1 MASVQDRSVL
11 MVSVSGCRGI
21 VGGSLT
27 PGVVARYVGQFGAE
41 VRAGVRGRRARVVLG
56 RDGRRGGGAI
66 AEVARGA
73 LAMVGCDVIDLGIA
87 MTPTV
92 GLMVRSMGADAGLVL
107 TASHNPG
114 EWNGV
119 KPITRLGGAPAPDE
133 AAALVERF
141 RAGEPEWV
149 DAGEIGGA
157 CREEHAVARHVETVL
172 GALDEVCP
180 VHQIQDRRFRV
191 VVDSVNASGA
201 AFGGALLARLGCD
214 VVQLNADGSGVFPH
228 DPEPLAEN
236 LVELGMAVREH
247 KADIGFAQDPDGDRL
262 AIVDSDG
269 RFIGEEYTLVL
280 AAWSLLQSLGD
291 RAKGATVAA
300 NLSTSRMIDDVCA
313 RFGASV
319 VRTPVGEAHVVA
331 GMRAH
336 GSVLG
341 GEGNGGVIWDQVV
354 PIRDSLSAMGLVLGL
369 SAQTGKGIAEL
380 VEMVPRY
387 AIVKRKLGQPSGGIE
402 RFFSAMRSVF
412 PGASEDVQ
420 DGLRLDFETPDG
432 AAWIHARASNTEPI
446 FRLIAEAPTEAGAN
460 AILDRAEASV
470 Q

>member
-1 MASVQDRSVL
+1 ML

-41 VRAGVRGRRARVVLG
+41 VRAGVGGRRARVVLG

-149 DAGEIGGA
+149 DAGQIGGA
-157 CREEHAVARHVETVL
+157 CREEHAVSRHVDAVL
-172 GALDEVCP
+172 GVLDEVCP

-214 VVQLNADGSGVFPH
+214 VVQMNADGSGVFPH

-236 LVELGMAVREH
+236 LVELCGAVREH

-262 AIVDSDG
+262 AIVDGDG

-280 AAWSLLQSLGD
+280 AAWSLLQSLGE
-291 RAKGATVAA
+291 RANGATVAA

-313 RFGASV
+313 RFGARV

-387 AIVKRKLGQPSGGIE
+387 AIVKRKLGQPSGGVE

-420 DGLRLDFETPDG
+420 DGLRLDFATPDG